1 MKQLTHRWNWKF
13 LVVTLS
19 LVLLGSLVFTGWLPR
34 LITAVTLT
42 QLLLILICLLPCLAP
57 VAFLR
62 RRDRQ

>member
-1 MKQLTHRWNWKF
+1 MKQLVHRWNWKF

-19 LVLLGSLVFTGWLPR
+19 LVMLISLAFIGWLPR

-62 RRDRQ
+62 RHRK